1 MYNFDQPVMKSYFQ
15 PQLKLQFISDKS
27 VNKCVRSTIDR
38 LCDAQYFLLSIF
50 EPINKFL
57 NVGNLSTTPF
67 N

>member
-1 MYNFDQPVMKSYFQ
+1 MYNVDQPVMKSYFQ

-38 LCDAQYFLLSIF
+38 LCDA
-50 EPINKFL
+50 KFL